1 MRPDSTCDRDRKPPR
16 CGRFAPTR
24 PAAARVRSVHAP
36 AAAAIAAL
44 LSRPLLAQAPE
55 PDFQHGVYSHWGVN
69 AVVVFATAIAVCGC
83 VLLHYEVLN
92 VLSRWLARHSRQR
105 RQRVLFAIVG
115 MLSAH
120 IAEIWIFAIVSMLL
134 LLGPQFGVTTGIES
148 DLLDQVYLSAMT
160 FTTVGV
166 GNAHVAGPIRFLNG
180 TEALTG
186 LVLITWSASFTF
198 LEMERFWRDR

>member
-1 MRPDSTCDRDRKPPR
+1 MNLQQR
-16 CGRFAPTR
+16 CTGN
-24 PAAARVRSVHAP
+24 RVL
-36 AAAAIAAL
+36 AAAAAAL
-44 LSRPLLAQAPE
+44 AALAPGLSCAQAVPAQ
-55 PDFQHGVYSHWGVN
+55 FTHGDYSHWGVN
-69 AVVVFATAIAVCGC
+69 SVVVLATAVAVCLC

-92 VLSRWLARHSRQR
+92 ALSRWLAHRPGQR

-120 IAEIWIFAIVSMLL
+120 IAEIWVFGATSALL
-134 LLGPQFGVTTGIES
+134 LLGSQFGVTSGIES

-160 FTTVGV
+160 FTTVGI
-166 GNAHVAGPIRFLNG
+166 GDAQVAGPIRFLHG

-186 LVLITWSASFTF
+186 LMLITWSASFAF

>member
-1 MRPDSTCDRDRKPPR
+1 MRGSRLPR
-16 CGRFAPTR
+16 QARARGRAAVRADDPCG
-24 PAAARVRSVHAP
+24 AARSLGAAVLTMLASAP
-36 AAAAIAAL
+36 VMAQEAAEGARA
-44 LSRPLLAQAPE
+44 
-55 PDFQHGVYSHWGVN
+55 DYSHWGVN
-69 AVVVFATAIAVCGC
+69 ALVVLATAVAVCAC
-83 VLLHYEVLN
+83 VMLHYEVLN
-92 VLSRWLARHSRQR
+92 VLSRWLAHRRGQR

-120 IAEIWIFAIVSMLL
+120 IAEIWIFAFASMLL
-134 LLGPQFGVTTGIES
+134 LLGAQFGVTAGIDS

-166 GNAHVAGPIRFLNG
+166 GDAHVAGPIRFLNG